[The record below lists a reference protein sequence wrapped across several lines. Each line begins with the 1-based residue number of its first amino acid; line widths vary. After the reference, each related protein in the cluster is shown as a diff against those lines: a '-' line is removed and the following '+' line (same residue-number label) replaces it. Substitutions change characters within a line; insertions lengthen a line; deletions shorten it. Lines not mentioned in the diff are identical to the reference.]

1 MVRLDPALRL
11 RVLSALVLIPLALGV
26 AVVGGWFFTALV
38 ALCVVLMGLE
48 WRQLIAA
55 RFGVRHGWIAGAAAL
70 AVALVVVA
78 LSALDQPD
86 QALAAAALGALAA
99 GGIAWWL
106 DAPPL
111 WTSLG
116 ALYLSLPA
124 LALIWLRALPEIGLA
139 VLLWL
144 LVVVWATD
152 VVAYFVGRGIGGPKL
167 APRVSPGKT
176 WSGLCGGMAGA
187 ALIGLLAAA
196 LGGSERLL
204 QAAGL
209 GAVLAV
215 VAQVGDLAESALKR
229 QAGVKDSGALI
240 PGHGGVLDRLDGLLF
255 AAPALALL
263 GLLLGPW
270 GLPWP

>member
-26 AVVGGWFFTALV
+26 AVVGGWFFTTLV
-38 ALCVVLMGLE
+38 TLCVVLMALE

-55 RFGVRHGWIAGAAAL
+55 RFGVRQGWVAGAAAL

-111 WTSLG
+111 WTGLG

-152 VVAYFVGRGIGGPKL
+152 MMAYAVGRGIGGPKL

-255 AAPALALL
+255 AAPALALF
-263 GLLLGPW
+263 GLLFGQW

>member
-1 MVRLDPALRL
+1 MA
-11 RVLSALVLIPLALGV
+11 
-26 AVVGGWFFTALV
+26 
-38 ALCVVLMGLE
+38 LE
-48 WRQLIAA
+48 WRRLVAA
-55 RFGVRHGWIAGAAAL
+55 RFGARSGWVAGPVAL
-70 AVALVVVA
+70 AVALIVVF
-78 LSALDQPD
+78 LSARDQPD
-86 QALAAAALGALAA
+86 QALAVAALGALAA
-99 GGIAWWL
+99 GGTAWWL

-124 LALIWLRALPEIGLA
+124 LALIWLRALPEIGLV

-152 VVAYFVGRGIGGPKL
+152 VVAYFVGRGVGGPKL
-167 APRVSPGKT
+167 APKVSPGKT
-176 WSGLCGGMAGA
+176 WSGLCGGVAGA

-263 GLLLGPW
+263 GVLLGSG